1 MTSFLTWFIDIFKQK
16 HIFLMLFDEIL
27 NTQSLVVALTERV
40 YFEATYD
47 GI

>member
-1 MTSFLTWFIDIFKQK
+1 
-16 HIFLMLFDEIL
+16 MLFDEIL
-27 NTQSLVVALTERV
+27 NTQSLVVAFTERV